1 MGLELYLRRE
11 LTAYKYATFIVWPLA
26 IEELILKTTVRI
38 LFGYTIV
45 NVVLLAFKGK
55 PLISKWTRIVKI
67 AVIVFTVAAYIGLSL
82 AVWVFFGAT
91 YEFGWPY
98 ARAFYYMNLYHPW
111 VYIVLGAALAGFSL
125 KKPENASD
133 ADASCKAQ

>member
-1 MGLELYLRRE
+1 M
-11 LTAYKYATFIVWPLA
+11 
-26 IEELILKTTVRI
+26 
-38 LFGYTIV
+38 

-98 ARAFYYMNLYHPW
+98 ARAFYL
-111 VYIVLGAALAGFSL
+111 SL
-125 KKPENASD
+125 IHI
-133 ADASCKAQ
+133 